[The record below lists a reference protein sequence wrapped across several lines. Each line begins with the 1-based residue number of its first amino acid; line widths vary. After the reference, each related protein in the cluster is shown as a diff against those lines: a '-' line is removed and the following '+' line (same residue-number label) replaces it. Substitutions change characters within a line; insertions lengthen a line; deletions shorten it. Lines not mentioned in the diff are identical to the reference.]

1 LELSFADKS
10 DLNLKISKD
19 NFLNAEPIISDEFPF
34 AYGGAKAT
42 YGFTSGKICFE
53 VKWVKSLDVR
63 ADFGDLESKHVLRVG
78 WSDLLT
84 DLQLG
89 LFYLT

>member
-1 LELSFADKS
+1 
-10 DLNLKISKD
+10 LNLKISKD
-19 NFLNAEPIISDEFPF
+19 NFLEAEPIVSDEFPF

-42 YGFTSGKICFE
+42 YGFTEGKIFFE
-53 VKWVKSLDVR
+53 VKYVKNLDVR

-78 WSDLLT
+78 WSDLHT

-89 LFYLT
+89 EEIIWPRL